1 MPQRGCARKAW
12 KARGRWPAE
21 LTAGPPRSIR
31 TYRGIEGEVLREE
44 STMAV
49 KKATRKAPS
58 RGAKAGKKVQF
69 LHKPSCPTCR
79 KARAYMENL
88 GFGMHFRDLDK
99 ERLSAAELDKLI
111 GDRDHTDFLNTRNE
125 LYREKNMKENP
136 PSRAE
141 AIRMRAAEP
150 NLIRRPVVIAGGR
163 IVLGFDPDEYKS
175 L

>member
-1 MPQRGCARKAW
+1 V
-12 KARGRWPAE
+12 E
-21 LTAGPPRSIR
+21 L
-31 TYRGIEGEVLREE
+31 
-44 STMAV
+44 
-49 KKATRKAPS
+49 
-58 RGAKAGKKVQF
+58 
-69 LHKPSCPTCR
+69 
-79 KARAYMENL
+79 
-88 GFGMHFRDLDK
+88 HFRDLSK
-99 ERLSAAELDKLI
+99 ERLSADELEKLI

-141 AIRMRAAEP
+141 AIRMMAAEP